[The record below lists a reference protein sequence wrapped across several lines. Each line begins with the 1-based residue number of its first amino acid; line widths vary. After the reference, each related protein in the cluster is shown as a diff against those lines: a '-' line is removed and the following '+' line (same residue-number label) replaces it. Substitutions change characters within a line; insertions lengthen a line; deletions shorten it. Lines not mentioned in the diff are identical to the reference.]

1 MFISAARGV
10 FELWIISQYTLN
22 VLTIEMNYEFLKIV
36 ALLKWRF
43 FFLSFFGGMS
53 GLKEKFYLH
62 LLITLV

>member
-43 FFLSFFGGMS
+43 FLSFFWGMS

>member
-43 FFLSFFGGMS
+43 FFCPFFGGCQD
-53 GLKEKFYLH
+53 
-62 LLITLV
+62 